1 MEQVLIPAGF
11 SYNRKTKEYTD
22 LYVPGTPDDLAKF
35 ALRFYGIDK
44 LQHEHEMMHQIKYG
58 KEQPA

>member
-1 MEQVLIPAGF
+1 MEQTLIPAGF

-22 LYVPGTPDDLAKF
+22 LYVPGTADDMKKF

-44 LQHEHEMMHQIKYG
+44 LIEEHEQ
-58 KEQPA
+58 

>member
-1 MEQVLIPAGF
+1 MLKQIPAGF

-22 LYVPGTPDDLAKF
+22 LYRLGTEQEFKQF

-44 LQHEHEMMHQIKYG
+44 MIEEEKGERHENR
-58 KEQPA
+58 